1 MSYTETILL
10 GVPSG
15 IVSALIVWLSI
26 TTWSN
31 VVTPWI
37 RKQIYRGVEVTGE
50 WTSVLMTDEDD
61 IRVDDISKAFKTMS
75 YSLTIERQYGHVLK
89 GCFFQSY
96 KSQDSESQGRYR
108 FKGQIM
114 DGVVMLSLEPEVKS
128 KSTFGTLLM
137 YVTSAGGELNGMF
150 TFKGAKSNM
159 IKTTDLILKKRI

>member
-15 IVSALIVWLSI
+15 VVSALIVWLSI

-31 VVTPWI
+31 VVTPWV

-50 WTSVLMTDEDD
+50 WTSALIKDDEGND
-61 IRVDDISKAFKTMS
+61 VVDISKAAQTIT
-75 YSLTIERQYGHVLK
+75 YVLTIERQYGHVLK
-89 GCFFQSY
+89 GWFSQSY
-96 KSQDSESQGRYR
+96 KSQNSESQGRYK

-114 DGVVMLSLEPEVKS
+114 DGVVMLYLEPEVRS

-137 YVTSAGGELNGMF
+137 YVGSAGCELDGIF
-150 TFKGAKSNM
+150 TYKGAKTNS
-159 IKTTDLILKKRI
+159 IKTTNITLKKRS